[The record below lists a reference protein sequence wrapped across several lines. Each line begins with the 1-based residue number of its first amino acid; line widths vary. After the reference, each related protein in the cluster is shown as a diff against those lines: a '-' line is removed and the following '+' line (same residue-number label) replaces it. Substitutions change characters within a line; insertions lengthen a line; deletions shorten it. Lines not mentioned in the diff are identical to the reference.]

1 MPAEAHVQAMET
13 APTHLPLHTPAT
25 VEEPNMS
32 DVTEADEDMEFEKR
46 KKAKIDEYVA
56 IWLWIVRRKKSLKGC
71 RAQALGALTGW
82 KRKRDGME

>member
-1 MPAEAHVQAMET
+1 MET
-13 APTHLPLHTPAT
+13 AATTPLPMPTPTTLD
-25 VEEPNMS
+25 EPNAPTITLNN
-32 DVTEADEDMEFEKR
+32 VTELDEEFEKR

-56 IWLWIVRRKKSLKGC
+56 IWLWIVRRKKSLRGC